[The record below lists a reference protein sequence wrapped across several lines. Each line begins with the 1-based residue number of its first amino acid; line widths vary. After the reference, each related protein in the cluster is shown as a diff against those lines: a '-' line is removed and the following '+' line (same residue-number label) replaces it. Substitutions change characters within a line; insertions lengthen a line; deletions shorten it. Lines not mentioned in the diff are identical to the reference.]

1 MKFNLALIIAIT
13 VFALSI
19 LAVGR
24 ILVGSIVSN
33 LHQINSSLAKSQLTT
48 VSL

>member
-19 LAVGR
+19 LGPHLSWLDC
-24 ILVGSIVSN
+24 I
-33 LHQINSSLAKSQLTT
+33 KSASDQQH
-48 VSL
+48 

>member
-24 ILVGSIVSN
+24 ILVGLIVASDQQ
-33 LHQINSSLAKSQLTT
+33 H
-48 VSL
+48 